1 MPRCVDGTRRPPDWD
16 DRSRTDPTPAA
27 IPPRTGG
34 TPGALARRGGLRAV
48 DGAHAVRR
56 RPGAGPA
63 RHAGAPRRPGAGPVR
78 GPGPAGGQARGAPLL
93 RSGRHASRLVA
104 SLGQPVRG
112 RRQRG
117 ARAGRGGGPGGVAV
131 LPAAPLVVPG
141 ELGVVRQAGVVGGQ
155 QPLRGRLR
163 QGGRRRVLGG
173 QHRLDPLRPGQVKR
187 RVQRVGAVLAGRVV
201 ARRAQVDQRRV
212 VGQRERRVAEPL
224 GDVQPAPVH
233 LVQPYRVP
241 LPERRRADPQV
252 HHHVEERAARAVGV
266 LGLAGRHVRV
276 VDAARR
282 AAPGDAVV
290 GLHQPQRV
298 ADRLGQ
304 RLGPVPL
311 QEQPALVAVLDGG
324 ELPRAGDG
332 KFADLHAAQANNPR
346 RGPDAGSS
354 RVWQTR
360 ASLRRSP
367 RSGTDLDTGRRA
379 ALSTA
384 SPDDPIFRA
393 HEGGKLEVRST
404 REIQNRD
411 DLSIAYT
418 PGVAQVCMAI
428 AAEPDLAA
436 RYTWASRLVAVVTDG
451 IPVFHDDQHGTAI
464 VVLAALRNAA
474 RLADRKLSDL
484 RVVVSGAGAAG
495 VACTKILTEAGVG
508 DVVVADSR
516 GVVHRGRPDLNE
528 VKQAL
533 AELTNRDG
541 LAGSLAD
548 ALVGTEVFLG
558 VSGGSIRDDVVAT
571 MAPNAIV
578 FALANPVPEIHP
590 EVAAR
595 YARVV
600 ATGRSDYPNQINNV
614 LAFPGVFRGAFDVQ
628 ATSITE
634 EMKLAAAEALAAVVG
649 DDLREDYVIP
659 SVFDERVAPAVTAAV
674 SQAARTVGVA
684 RA

>member
-1 MPRCVDGTRRPPDWD
+1 
-16 DRSRTDPTPAA
+16 
-27 IPPRTGG
+27 
-34 TPGALARRGGLRAV
+34 
-48 DGAHAVRR
+48 
-56 RPGAGPA
+56 
-63 RHAGAPRRPGAGPVR
+63 
-78 GPGPAGGQARGAPLL
+78 
-93 RSGRHASRLVA
+93 
-104 SLGQPVRG
+104 
-112 RRQRG
+112 
-117 ARAGRGGGPGGVAV
+117 
-131 LPAAPLVVPG
+131 
-141 ELGVVRQAGVVGGQ
+141 
-155 QPLRGRLR
+155 
-163 QGGRRRVLGG
+163 
-173 QHRLDPLRPGQVKR
+173 
-187 RVQRVGAVLAGRVV
+187 
-201 ARRAQVDQRRV
+201 
-212 VGQRERRVAEPL
+212 
-224 GDVQPAPVH
+224 
-233 LVQPYRVP
+233 
-241 LPERRRADPQV
+241 
-252 HHHVEERAARAVGV
+252 
-266 LGLAGRHVRV
+266 
-276 VDAARR
+276 
-282 AAPGDAVV
+282 
-290 GLHQPQRV
+290 
-298 ADRLGQ
+298 
-304 RLGPVPL
+304 
-311 QEQPALVAVLDGG
+311 
-324 ELPRAGDG
+324 
-332 KFADLHAAQANNPR
+332 
-346 RGPDAGSS
+346 
-354 RVWQTR
+354 
-360 ASLRRSP
+360 
-367 RSGTDLDTGRRA
+367 
-379 ALSTA
+379 LSTA

-451 IPVFHDDQHGTAI
+451 TAVLGLGDIGPKAALPVMEGKAVLFKRFGGLNAVPIALDTTDEDEIVEKVIRLASSFGGINLEDISAPRCFAIEDRLRKALDIPVFHDDQHGTAI

-541 LAGSLAD
+541 LAGTLAD
-548 ALVGTEVFLG
+548 ALVGAEVFLG